1 MIYTIFW
8 KKFSNFGRFLVKD
21 SAETSAEASVDLAEA
36 SVSAESLFR
45 AFRSFTR
52 KGQRSLV
59 FNRSSKLKSFKH
71 FSIFVKEKYFL
82 DY

>member
-36 SVSAESLFR
+36 SVSAESHFR
-45 AFRSFTR
+45 SIRSFTNWEE
-52 KGQRSLV
+52 L
-59 FNRSSKLKSFKH
+59 
-71 FSIFVKEKYFL
+71 Y
-82 DY
+82 